1 MHGLF
6 FTTAAGLTANFF
18 MSWYGKFELIIMA
31 AFALFW
37 LLCFISRDCRVCGFT
52 ILFVTIS
59 GAGFTYP
66 FDLIFIQ
73 PGLEFDNF
81 IFSNVISTVTQAS
94 GANIH
99 EILLRMTG
107 SVLFSIICLLGVL
120 IWAIYHPVMAVAYA
134 PCWFFRFKYIFRKP
148 CCLLFGTFFWFGGA
162 YFAILIMKMFLYH
175 VMSRFRNLTHN
186 VITVFSS
193 AVCVFLFILIWLTGP
208 PYQFTKPSIPAP
220 IVRLCCI

>member
-1 MHGLF
+1 MFAMALCASKSKNIMHGLF

-37 LLCFISRDCRVCGFT
+37 LLCFISRDWRRVCGFT

-120 IWAIYHPVMAVAYA
+120 IWAIYHPVIAVAYA
-134 PCWFFRFKYIFRKP
+134 PLAGFFVLNIFLGNRAVFYSAP
-148 CCLLFGTFFWFGGA
+148 FFWFEEH
-162 YFAILIMKMFLYH
+162 ILQYL
-175 VMSRFRNLTHN
+175 
-186 VITVFSS
+186 
-193 AVCVFLFILIWLTGP
+193 
-208 PYQFTKPSIPAP
+208 Q
-220 IVRLCCI
+220 